1 MKAIWRLALSA
12 MCALLLNACVSLA
25 PGADKVRFTRN
36 SSDVSTCTAVG
47 NINVSAG
54 VQGPSQVVDNSSEL
68 RNQAVGLG
76 GNVVFVT
83 VATLGVPAEGVVYH
97 CP

>member
-1 MKAIWRLALSA
+1 MRTSRTVSVAAI
-12 MCALLLNACVSLA
+12 CAILCNACVSLA
-25 PGADKVRFTRN
+25 PGADKVRITKN
-36 SSDVSTCTAVG
+36 ASDVSMCTAVG
-47 NINVSAG
+47 NVNASGG
-54 VQGPSQVVDNSSEL
+54 VQGPSEIVDASTEF

-83 VATLGVPAEGVVYH
+83 LATLGVPAEGVVYR